1 MVRYANKNDF
11 DWLKHIWKVAFD
23 DSDKFINWNF
33 DKNFSFKDTVIAE
46 KDGVS
51 ASNMQLMPHDIFLR
65 GKEYYIN
72 YVSGVATLPE
82 FRKMGLVRDM
92 FEFSFGEMR
101 KRNQHISLLIP
112 FNYEFYE
119 QFGYKQCYNK
129 THRYMKELPKEGVI
143 GEEGN
148 ILTLIPILDGLY
160 KKEMKNKN
168 GYALRK
174 HQDWQKIL
182 EDTLMISKGKVIL
195 NKDKSG
201 YAILS
206 LRDGGDWEIEEI
218 CGDLSMDFETET
230 KPQAMA
236 RIIKPLPVLKNMAEN
251 FKGEF
256 TIKIHDENI
265 KENNISLLIK
275 EKTVAEIQG
284 TCDKE
289 VDIKE
294 LAQLIFGFCE
304 DKTGFFTKEDNYL
317 RLIF

>member
-1 MVRYANKNDF
+1 MVRFANRDDF
-11 DWLKHIWKVAFD
+11 DWLKNVWKIAFND
-23 DSDKFINWNF
+23 PDEFINWNF
-33 DKNFSFKDTVIAE
+33 EKNFSFENTLLAE
-46 KDGVS
+46 KDGVP
-51 ASNMQLMPHDIFLR
+51 ASNMQLMEHNIILR
-65 GKEYYIN
+65 GTEYPIN

-82 FRKMGLVRDM
+82 FRKMGLVREM
-92 FEFSFGEMR
+92 FQFSFEEMK

-129 THRYMKELPKEGVI
+129 TCRYIKELPKEGVI
-143 GEEGN
+143 GEEGD
-148 ILTLIPILDGLY
+148 ISGLIPVLDKLY
-160 KKEMKNKN
+160 KKEMRNKN

-174 HQDWQKIL
+174 SGDWHKIL
-182 EDTLMISKGKVIL
+182 EDTLKISKGKVIL
-195 NKDKSG
+195 NNDKSG
-201 YAILS
+201 YAILALGDS
-206 LRDGGDWEIEEI
+206 GGWEIEEI
-218 CGDLSMDFETET
+218 CGGLSMDFETEV

-236 RIIKPLPVLKNMAEN
+236 RIINPLPILKNMAEN

-275 EKTVAEIQG
+275 DKTVTKVQGACDTEI
-284 TCDKE
+284 
-289 VDIKE
+289 DIKE
-294 LAQLIFGFCE
+294 LAQFIFGFCE